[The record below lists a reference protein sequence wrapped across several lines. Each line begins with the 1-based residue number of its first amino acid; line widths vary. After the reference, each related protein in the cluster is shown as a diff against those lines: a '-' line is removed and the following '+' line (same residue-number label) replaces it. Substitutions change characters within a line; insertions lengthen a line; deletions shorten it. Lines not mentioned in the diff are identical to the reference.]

1 MAAAAMVWV
10 WLFTPGYGLINYF
23 IRQLGFPDIKW
34 LEDRQFA
41 LIALMVVGIWKRVGY
56 YMIVFMAGLQ
66 NIPQEIY
73 AAGAMEVL
81 FDMNKMYLFDVETET
96 VIKQELPR
104 LQEAS

>member
-1 MAAAAMVWV
+1 MEAC
-10 WLFTPGYGLINYF
+10 GLLY
-23 IRQLGFPDIKW
+23 
-34 LEDRQFA
+34 DRFHGGA
-41 LIALMVVGIWKRVGY
+41 S
-56 YMIVFMAGLQ
+56 Q

-104 LQEAS
+104 PQEAS